1 VLIPLTTQ
9 KYQPVLSKDSFP
21 VAEQL
26 VKDVQKYIEL
36 RLEYYRIS
44 GMEKAASTTSFIIL
58 AVIVVLLAFFTFIF
72 ANIFVAVL
80 IAHLFKSAPLGFG
93 IFAGVYLLFTV
104 LILLFWNRIKRFIDH
119 RFFAFILES
128 IDEDSETDDKK

>member
-1 VLIPLTTQ
+1 M
-9 KYQPVLSKDSFP
+9 SKHSFSA
-21 VAEQL
+21 AEQL
-26 VKDVQKYIEL
+26 VKDVQKYVEL

-58 AVIVVLLAFFTFIF
+58 SVIVILLAFFTFLF

-93 IFAGVYLLFTV
+93 IFAGVYLLFT
-104 LILLFWNRIKRFIDH
+104 LFILLFWKRLKRFIDH
-119 RFFAFILES
+119 QFFAFILES
-128 IDEDSETDDKK
+128 LDEDEDTNDKK